1 MDTYKNAPVVFRD
14 DAERT
19 YWWNM
24 LVTVS
29 TAPDG
34 PVFDQAVEWADD
46 SIRAMRNR
54 STPDV
59 NVTPAEAND
68 LYAAGYRYQPGAEAW
83 VKAVP
88 VGNST
93 GSILVAYNGLEKGW
107 IKQSGSRSVLRTAT
121 WDPSK
126 QSLAGF
132 LRESEAGS

>member
-1 MDTYKNAPVVFRD
+1 MDPYKNAPVVFRD
-14 DAERT
+14 DAERDA
-19 YWWNM
+19 WWKM

-29 TAPDG
+29 EAPDG
-34 PVFDQAVEWADD
+34 PVFDEAVSWADD

-68 LYAAGYRYQPGAEAW
+68 LYAAGYRPAADSW
-83 VKAVP
+83 AKAMP
-88 VGNST
+88 SA
-93 GSILVAYNGLEKGW
+93 SSPSSLAAYNGLEKAW
-107 IKQSGSRSVLRTAT
+107 AQVSGDGRRTLRTAT